1 MNMPDPITSFDILYQ
16 RLDNM
21 LPLSIVVAAADD
33 DSVLSALN
41 MALERG
47 WITPVLVGEADRIK
61 FEMEKQKLD
70 EAQFEIIDTPRN
82 LSAAKA
88 VELVRSGNADL
99 IMKGKTTTAELLKA
113 VLNPDN
119 GLQLRA
125 PLEKKEDASSAK
137 TSILRL
143 LSHVAVVESLEYQ
156 RLLVC
161 TDGGVNIDQSL
172 PVLRDVL
179 RNALDLSRAL
189 NIVMPHV
196 AALALVE
203 KVTEKLPETRIAQ
216 TLAQE
221 AGQGAYGRCVVEGP
235 LALDVALSREA
246 ADMKDITSRV
256 AGKADILLGPNIT
269 TINFMVKALMSIGK
283 TRGGGLVLGALAP
296 IVLLSRSDSP
306 DTRLNSIALA
316 LAASLY
322 YSQHPSF
329 GNSRQLAMEL

>member
-1 MNMPDPITSFDILYQ
+1 MIMPDPITSFDSLYQ
-16 RLDNM
+16 RLDKM
-21 LPLSIVVAAADD
+21 LPLSIVVASAEDE
-33 DSVLSALN
+33 SVLSALG

-47 WITPVLVGEADRIK
+47 WIKPILVGEADRIK

-82 LSAAKA
+82 LTAAKA
-88 VELVRSGNADL
+88 VELIRSGNADV
-99 IMKGKTTTAELLKA
+99 IMKGKTTTVELLKA

-125 PLEKKEDASSAK
+125 PLENKDDKPSDKAPV
-137 TSILRL
+137 LRL
-143 LSHVAVVESLEYQ
+143 LSHVAVVESPEYQ

-179 RNALDLSRAL
+179 RNGLDLSRAL
-189 NIVMPHV
+189 NVIMPHV

-216 TLAQE
+216 TLAHE
-221 AGQGAYGRCVVEGP
+221 AGQGVFGRCVVEGP
-235 LALDVALSREA
+235 LTLDVALAREA

-256 AGKADILLGPNIT
+256 AGKTDILLGPNIT

-283 TRGGGLVLGALAP
+283 ARGGGLVLGAIAP

-316 LAASLY
+316 LAASLF